1 MPSEPEESTAFSVVF
16 IFPLHLH
23 RACWYWGE
31 KKQASDLCF
40 IKPCKRCTLYGMT
53 ENRTL
58 LAVHRTIFLQS
69 LDRRGVDD
77 PSIDTDTKEFLSFV

>member
-1 MPSEPEESTAFSVVF
+1 
-16 IFPLHLH
+16 
-23 RACWYWGE
+23 
-31 KKQASDLCF
+31 
-40 IKPCKRCTLYGMT
+40 MT